1 MGFQASSWNISLWSL
16 VILVVLVFEISREK
30 NKQTDKQTN
39 GGKNATPAT
48 ADGVRK
54 QVVKEF

>member
-1 MGFQASSWNISLWSL
+1 VEHFSVEFSDPSCVGFRDIA
-16 VILVVLVFEISREK
+16 RKK